1 MTIWI
6 TPPSRRC
13 CRRLSAWS
21 RRWAWVRIC
30 ATGDDPGDNR
40 RAGLE
45 PVGAY
50 QRCADGTCSA
60 RAPFF
65 RAALSVTRPCGELYV
80 CHPKAKGLLQ
90 RRLRLRPALQGYWR
104 AVWRSGLSHYGKRA
118 VRPDWK
124 YIHMHPAETAQAS
137 ADLNAGRSYRDITG
151 VLCWRNIP
159 ERSTDPAGESQ
170 QG

>member
-1 MTIWI
+1 MTPEIIDERDWNQSVHI
-6 TPPSRRC
+6 SDALTVHVLP
-13 CRRLSAWS
+13 
-21 RRWAWVRIC
+21 
-30 ATGDDPGDNR
+30 
-40 RAGLE
+40 
-45 PVGAY
+45 
-50 QRCADGTCSA
+50 A
-60 RAPFF
+60 RHFSG
-65 RAALSVTRPCGELYV
+65 RGIKRNQTLWELYV
-80 CHPKAKGLLQ
+80 CYPRAKGLLQ

-137 ADLNAGRSYRDITG
+137 ADLNAKAVVPGHNGRF
-151 VLCWRNIP
+151 VLAKHT